1 MRWTMLVAALGLML
15 ASFTLTTTA
24 ADDPATDAERADH
37 FERMAKVARDL
48 IDSPEIERQA
58 AGLLLWQ
65 SASAWHVE
73 HPTLMSEREL
83 RERLDRL
90 IAEADSGLARALL
103 AQLCSIRKLHQHCRD
118 QGLDR
123 AIVEQDGAELF
134 ARLYLTEADEEERL
148 REVLIAAEALEERYM
163 DFGLIL
169 LDGIEARYELE
180 LDESL
185 AIIHALQLGP
195 AYGPTTRLCQQAIDD
210 DPALDQACES
220 VYTRMASEAGSMIFN
235 LVGSSIL
242 ARRAEAKGEP
252 GSIARHEQWK
262 EEFHAWQSCAYSA
275 GEAIWEAM
283 NADWV
288 RAYLRHW
295 QRHGEA
301 SAIQFLAEQGQAD
314 CGPVPR
320 SPWAMAANP

>member
-1 MRWTMLVAALGLML
+1 MRWTMLVAALSLML
-15 ASFTLTTTA
+15 ASFALTTTVA
-24 ADDPATDAERADH
+24 ADPAIYAERADH
-37 FERMAKVARDL
+37 FERIAKVAQDL
-48 IDSPEIERQA
+48 IDAPEIERQA
-58 AGLLLWQ
+58 AGLLLWR

-103 AQLCSIRKLHQHCRD
+103 AQLCSNKKLHQHCRD

-134 ARLYLTEADEEERL
+134 ARLYLTETHEEERL
-148 REVLIAAEALEERYM
+148 REVLIAAEALDERAM
-163 DFGLIL
+163 DFALIL

-180 LDESL
+180 LDESH
-185 AIIHALQLGP
+185 AIIHALQMGPALGP
-195 AYGPTTRLCQQAIDD
+195 TGQLCQQAIDE
-210 DPALDQACES
+210 DPELDQACES
-220 VYTRMASEAGSMIFN
+220 VHIRMASEPGSMIFN
-235 LVGSSIL
+235 LLGASVL

-252 GSIARHEQWK
+252 KAMARHEQWR
-262 EEFHAWQSCAYSA
+262 EDHHAWQSCAYSA

-301 SAIQFLAEQGQAD
+301 SAIQFIAEQGESD
-314 CGPVPR
+314 CGPAPR